1 MNSQNICHFGKIESS
16 DLICSRFV
24 YETTNCQS
32 VPHESAEHLLHLAVR
47 GEGSFILRGER
58 YPLSRGTLFYCR
70 RGETFAIEAEAGLEY
85 CYVSFR
91 GRRADEL
98 IERIHSFDLSPVCV
112 PADGEA
118 LADFWM
124 DCIGR
129 VQSDTADLLG
139 EATLL
144 YTFACL
150 HPAPSESSSLLSRIV
165 RETEQSFTDPTFS
178 LTVLAGRLGYVP
190 KYLSSYF
197 KKQRGIA
204 FTQYLRD
211 LRIKRALFLIE
222 QGINSVKNI
231 AILSGF
237 SDALYFSSVFKQV
250 IGISP
255 RDYIQRIGEG

>member
-1 MNSQNICHFGKIESS
+1 MNSQNICHFGKYESS

-24 YETTNCQS
+24 YETTDCQS
-32 VPHESAEHLLHLAVR
+32 EPRVSEEHFLHLVIR
-47 GEGSFILRGER
+47 GEGCFVLHGER
-58 YPLSRGTLFYCR
+58 HPISRGALFYCR
-70 RGETFAIEAEAGLEY
+70 RGETFAVESGTELEY

-98 IERIHSFDLSPVCV
+98 IERIDAFAESPVCV
-112 PADGEA
+112 PPDADA
-118 LADFWM
+118 LAEFWM

-129 VQSDTADLLG
+129 VRSDTADLLG

-150 HPAPSESSSLLSRIV
+150 QPTPSESASLLSRIT
-165 RETEQSFTDPTFS
+165 RETEQSFTDPRFS
-178 LTVLAGRLGYVP
+178 LSLLAHRLGYVP

-197 KKQRGIA
+197 KKHRGIA

-211 LRIKRALFLIE
+211 LRIKHAIFLIE
-222 QGINSVKNI
+222 QGVHSVKNI

-237 SDALYFSSVFKQV
+237 SDALYFSTVFKQSV
-250 IGISP
+250 GLSP
-255 RDYIQRIGEG
+255 RDYIQRIHE